1 MDWKLIRI
9 EKETNHPFLNHFVF
23 HYQVDKGG
31 EVSEYPYYVASRR
44 EVGDLQAE
52 TRLHQADGVV
62 VLALTEEEDPSLLVI
77 KVFRPALNEYVIEF
91 PAGLVDKKDSS
102 PLETAV
108 RETEEE
114 TGFIL
119 KDAHLF
125 CPPSP
130 TSSGL
135 SDELVAIVEGR
146 VDAKA
151 VASLEEYEDI
161 EYRFVK
167 LSEIK
172 DYFAS
177 SGMLVALN
185 VRLIVEALLEKYH
198 G

>member
-23 HYQVDKGG
+23 RYEVNKGSG
-31 EVSEYPYYVASRR
+31 VTEYPYYVASRR
-44 EVGDLQAE
+44 EVGELQAE
-52 TRLHQADGVV
+52 TRQYEADGVV
-62 VLALTEEEDPSLLVI
+62 VLALTEEKDPSLLLI
-77 KVFRPALNEYVIEF
+77 KVFRPALNDYVIEF
-91 PAGLVDKKDSS
+91 PAGLVDRNDTS
-102 PLETAV
+102 PLQTAI

-119 KDAHLF
+119 KDARLF

-135 SDELVAIVEGR
+135 SDELVTIVEGR
-146 VDAKA
+146 VDEKA

-167 LSEIK
+167 LSKIK
-172 DYFAS
+172 EYFAF
-177 SGMLVALN
+177 SGKLVALN
-185 VRLIVEALLEKYH
+185 VRLLVEYLLERYRA
-198 G
+198 